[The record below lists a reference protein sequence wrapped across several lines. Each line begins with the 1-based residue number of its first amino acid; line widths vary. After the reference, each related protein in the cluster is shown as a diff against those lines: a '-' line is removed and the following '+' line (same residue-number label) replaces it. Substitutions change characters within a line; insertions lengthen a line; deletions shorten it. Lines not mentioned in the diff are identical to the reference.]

1 MSFWTVEEFK
11 QFIDCVMDKR
21 QPYMAFMVLN
31 WTGIRLGELLALTAA
46 DVDFEKRTISITK
59 SYQCLGKKD
68 VITPPETSKTKRV
81 ITIPEFLAA
90 DIKDY
95 IDNL

>member
-1 MSFWTVEEFK
+1 MGKSRAEEMSFWTVEEFK

-46 DVDFEKRTISITK
+46 DVDFEKRTISITTVPLLYHK
-59 SYQCLGKKD
+59 SVEKQ
-68 VITPPETSKTKRV
+68 
-81 ITIPEFLAA
+81 FL
-90 DIKDY
+90 
-95 IDNL
+95 LLV

>member
-59 SYQCLGKKD
+59 SYQCLGKERCYH
-68 VITPPETSKTKRV
+68 TTR
-81 ITIPEFLAA
+81 
-90 DIKDY
+90 DIKNQESNY
-95 IDNL
+95 NSGVFGSGY